1 MNVVMTIAGSD
12 SGGGAGI
19 QADLKTFQ
27 ELDVFGTSVI
37 TALTAQNTLGVHD
50 ILATTSEFVRAQAEA
65 VLADFPVRAV
75 KTGMLASGEI
85 AREIAEI
92 LSMRDLKLV
101 VDPVMVAKGGA
112 QLLGMG
118 AVRDLR
124 DYLIPLS
131 SVITPNIPE
140 AEVLTGMPIRHERQI
155 EKAAEHLLR
164 LGTGCVVMKGGH
176 MDDLDFATDTVYFA
190 NGHSFKMTT
199 KRVKTR
205 HTHGTG
211 CTFSAAI
218 TAFLGQGRTVEE
230 SILEAKQFIQ
240 QAIEQELG
248 LGSGNGPTNHFAY
261 KKSSKKCEVEIVEA

>member
-27 ELDVFGTSVI
+27 ELGVYGTSVI
-37 TALTAQNTLGVHD
+37 TALTAQNTTGVHD
-50 ILATTSEFVRAQAEA
+50 ILVTNPAFVRAQAEA
-65 VLADFPVRAV
+65 VLSDFPVRAV

-85 AREIAEI
+85 IRETAEI
-92 LSMRDLKLV
+92 LRMKDLQVV

-112 QLLGMG
+112 QLLRKE
-118 AVRDLR
+118 AVRDMR
-124 DYLIPLS
+124 DHLIPLS
-131 SVITPNIPE
+131 TVITPNIPE
-140 AEVLTGMPIRHERQI
+140 AEVLTGMTIKHQGQI
-155 EKAAEHLLR
+155 KKAAEHLLE
-164 LGTGCVVMKGGH
+164 LGANCVVIKGGH
-176 MDDLDFATDTVYFA
+176 LDDEDFAEDTIYFA

-199 KRVKTR
+199 KRVQTR

-230 SILEAKQFIQ
+230 SIVEAKQFIQ
-240 QAIEQELG
+240 LAIEQELG
-248 LGSGNGPTNHFAY
+248 LGHGNGPTNHFAY
-261 KKSSKKCEVEIVEA
+261 KQNLNNCEVEIVEA